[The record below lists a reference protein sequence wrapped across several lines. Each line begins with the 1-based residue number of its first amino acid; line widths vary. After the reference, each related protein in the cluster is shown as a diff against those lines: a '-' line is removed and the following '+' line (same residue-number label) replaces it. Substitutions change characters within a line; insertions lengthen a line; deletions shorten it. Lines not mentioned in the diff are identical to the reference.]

1 MSEENTFCKNCKV
14 GVAHTVHND
23 VECCYHWLTNNG
35 KCPHDAEISEI
46 LLGIDRPV
54 LKPVRTGITV
64 HNTTFNFSNHPAY
77 YEVVQSLPYKELIKE
92 LRSCCLED
100 RIGVIHD
107 TDQDGLTAAAFFSI
121 SLKVIGITEDR
132 IDYHAVSSGRAFQCS
147 DYDEL
152 ASDLTHLVILDQ
164 GCSEAKIR
172 QLLTKVKTVIIFD
185 HHAET
190 TEHRNLPVDMEN
202 LYVFHDM
209 RWSTTALAY
218 ELYSLTAV
226 LYGPSL
232 LTVAAKELACIVNY
246 HDTWK
251 YGASDEHDTIVRAFA
266 TGSMLSRHHLT
277 DWMNFLGDCGQIEI
291 NNAIEKGLQVQHIKD
306 AQIENIVRKG
316 LIHYKV
322 STPEREYT
330 YAMAFHSDAMGELGE
345 AILKEHGSSVDFAA
359 IVYQRQGSHPYR
371 ISLRSTDKHADV
383 QQLAKH
389 YEGGGHR
396 NAAGIQLT
404 HEAFAKFISQPILN

>member
-1 MSEENTFCKNCKV
+1 VLSFPIFNMEALV
-14 GVAHTVHND
+14 GIAHLQYSGRKSNKEQVM
-23 VECCYHWLTNNG
+23 
-35 KCPHDAEISEI
+35 
-46 LLGIDRPV
+46 
-54 LKPVRTGITV
+54 

-77 YEVVQSLPYKELIKE
+77 YEAMQSLPFKELIKE

-107 TDQDGLTAAAFFSI
+107 TDQDGLTAAALFSI
-121 SLKVIGITEDR
+121 SLKVMGITEDR

-147 DYDEL
+147 DHEDL
-152 ASDLTHLVILDQ
+152 SSDLAYLVILDQ

-190 TEHRNLPVDMEN
+190 AEHRNLPVDMEN
-202 LYVFHDM
+202 LFVFHDV
-209 RWSTTALAY
+209 RWSTTALTY
-218 ELYSLTAV
+218 ELYSLTTV

-251 YGASDEHDTIVRAFA
+251 YGASDEHDIIVRAFA
-266 TGSMLSRHHLT
+266 VGSMLDRKHLSS
-277 DWMNFLGDCGQIEI
+277 WLGFIGGYGQIEI
-291 NNAIEKGLQVQHIKD
+291 NAVIEKGLQAGLIQK
-306 AQIENIVRKG
+306 AQIDNIVRKG
-316 LIHYKV
+316 LMHYKV
-322 STPEREYT
+322 ATPEREYT
-330 YAMAFHSDAMGELGE
+330 YALAFHSDAMGELGE
-345 AILKEHGSSVDFAA
+345 AILKEHSDTVDFAA